1 MTPEE
6 YAAAQAAIS
15 AVVANYVAK
24 FGSFF
29 VNPVLSVAEWIGLLQ
44 LLFPEVERARFDAA
58 ELARNFYDSQRAQFL
73 PTAPRHDVFLE
84 RYDFPSFVKALEPV
98 RPRLSMPQA
107 PRDAVTSLVL
117 HSVREVENAGRFQ
130 IINSIEADEAPL
142 EPAPVLKP
150 VTDPIRARI
159 ERKIAEEAGRQ
170 AFNQSGPVK
179 VEATG
184 PVRGWARVATG
195 KETCAWCLMLISRG
209 PVYKSSKSAGLDLH
223 DAGASDMIAAGEDV
237 SEYMTEWHIGCDCK
251 VVPVYDKANW
261 FGQQAAYRAGELWI
275 DASLEARSVLEADPE
290 KKYYSF
296 KERRWKPTTLNR
308 EAINALRRR
317 LERGD
322 ISMSEFTAL
331 AA

>member
-6 YAAAQAAIS
+6 YAASQAAIS

-29 VNPVLSVAEWIGLLQ
+29 VNPVLTVAEWLGFLQ

-58 ELARNFYDSQRAQFL
+58 ELARTFYDSQRSFYL
-73 PTAPRHDVFLE
+73 PNAPRHDVFLE
-84 RYDFPSFVKALEPV
+84 RYDFPTFVKALEPV
-98 RPRLSMPQA
+98 RPRLSRPEA
-107 PRDAVTSLVL
+107 PKDAVTSLVM

-142 EPAPVLKP
+142 EPAPSLKP
-150 VTDPIRARI
+150 VTDPIRAKL
-159 ERKIAEEAGRQ
+159 EQQIAETAGRPAQ
-170 AFNQSGPVK
+170 VQVK
-179 VEATG
+179 ATG

-195 KETCAWCLMLISRG
+195 KETCSWCLMLISRG

-223 DAGASDMIAAGEDV
+223 DAASADMIAAGEDV
-237 SEYMTEWHIGCDCK
+237 SDYMNEWHIGCDCK
-251 VVPVYDKANW
+251 VVPVYDKSNW
-261 FGQQAAYRAGELWI
+261 FGQAASTKAEEMWI
-275 DASLEARSVLEADPE
+275 DASLEARQILEANPD

-296 KERRWKPTTLNR
+296 KESRWLPTTLNR
-308 EAINALRRR
+308 ETINTLRRR